1 MIVYGYRH
9 KEIEQ
14 NTGIFQCPSCG
25 EQRAYK
31 RMKIVRYFTLFFIPL
46 FPLGTTGEFVECQ
59 VCRRKYQP
67 DILSAA
73 GSFPG
78 TPADQPNYFPSTEG
92 ETAPRNNSCL
102 GTGLLAGGILAM
114 LLACGLAFLFT
125 IAQTGNPGD
134 WQGFLGVMALCPAP
148 LVAAGLVMS
157 LVGFG
162 LRRKAETAD

>member
-1 MIVYGYRH
+1 MILYGYRH

-14 NTGIFQCPSCG
+14 NTGVFQCPSCG
-25 EQRAYK
+25 DQRAFK

-78 TPADQPNYFPSTEG
+78 TPAGQPHYFPSIEG
-92 ETAPRNNSCL
+92 ETALRKNSCL
-102 GTGLLAGGILAM
+102 GTGLLAVGILAM
-114 LLACGLAFLFT
+114 FLACNLALLFI
-125 IAQTGNPGD
+125 IAQASNPGD
-134 WQGFLGVMALCPAP
+134 RQGFFGVMVLCPVP